1 MTHNNQGGYMKKL
14 ILALALCSTINF
26 SCAQGNLENP
36 VAGSTESGIGVIS
49 GWHCTATNITV
60 TVDGASLGKAGS
72 GTSRGDTASTC
83 GRSNT
88 GYALLFNYNDLTP
101 GSHNISVFADNQLLE
116 TRQFNTV
123 RSGGVPFAT
132 GLVSGW
138 SLSNFPSAGETASID
153 WSQAKQSFV
162 VTSISGSNKSPTP
175 LTLSVQA
182 AMANLV
188 NKGFSKTYTLTGWI
202 DHSTIT
208 NPVPHTPIT
217 GSGTLTVGSPTTGTF
232 TSGPLVGIS
241 ALKSVAVMTGSATGT
256 AITYYSAK
264 DYTILATNDESKTYY
279 YSPYSYPATV
289 HAGSTGSLGSGSD
302 REPFASNVTTIY
314 VVASD
319 SNTTLLAT
327 LIETLSSY
335 GGGKIKTQTV
345 YRIDTS
351 GGINLVSANVQYTNL
366 GTVYKSL
373 TYTF

>member
-1 MTHNNQGGYMKKL
+1 MKKL
-14 ILALALCSTINF
+14 ILASYLSAVSLLSF
-26 SCAQGNLENP
+26 AQGSLENP

-49 GWHCTATNITV
+49 GWHCTATNITA
-60 TVDGASLGKAGS
+60 TIDGMSLGKAGS

-101 GSHNISVFADNQLLE
+101 GSHNISVYADGQLLE

-123 RSGGVPFAT
+123 QSGGAPFVT
-132 GLVSGW
+132 GLVSRW
-138 SLSNFPSAGETASID
+138 SLPGFPSAGETASID
-153 WSQAKQSFV
+153 WSQTKQSFV
-162 VTSISGSNKSPTP
+162 VTSISGSNKTPPP
-175 LTLSVQA
+175 LTISVQA

-188 NKGFSKTYTLTGWI
+188 NKGFSKAYTLTGWI
-202 DHSTIT
+202 DNSTIA

-217 GSGTLTVGSPTTGTF
+217 GSGTLTVGSPTMVTF
-232 TSGPLVGIS
+232 TGGPLVGKS
-241 ALKSVAVMTGSATGT
+241 ALQSVAVMAGSAAGT
-256 AITYYSAK
+256 ATTYYSAI
-264 DYTILATNDESKTYY
+264 DYTILATYDESRTYY
-279 YSPYSYPATV
+279 YSPYSYPVTV

-302 REPFASNVTTIY
+302 GKPFATNVTTTY
-314 VVASD
+314 VVAND

-327 LIETLSSY
+327 LIETVSKP

-351 GGINLVSANVQYTNL
+351 GGINIVSADVQYSL

>member
-1 MTHNNQGGYMKKL
+1 MTNNNQGSYLKKL
-14 ILALALCSTINF
+14 ILASALCSTIHLSF
-26 SCAQGNLENP
+26 AQGNLENP

-49 GWHCTATNITV
+49 GWYCTATNITV

-162 VTSISGSNKSPTP
+162 VTSISGSKSPTP

-188 NKGFSKTYTLTGWI
+188 NKGFSKPYILTGWV
-202 DHSTIT
+202 DHSTI
-208 NPVPHTPIT
+208 NKPVPQTPIT
-217 GSGTLTVGSPTTGTF
+217 GSGTLTVGSPTMVTF
-232 TSGPLVGIS
+232 TGGPLVGS
-241 ALKSVAVMTGSATGT
+241 SSLQSVAVMTGTTTGT
-256 AITYYSAK
+256 ATTYYRPT
-264 DYTILATNDESKTYY
+264 DYTILATYDERGTYY

-289 HAGSTGSLGSGSD
+289 HAGSTGLLGNGS
-302 REPFASNVTTIY
+302 REQGGNVTTTY
-314 VVASD
+314 VVASETT
-319 SNTTLLAT
+319 NTLLVSIMQNFSGT
-327 LIETLSSY
+327 
-335 GGGKIKTQTV
+335 IKTQTV

-351 GGINLVSANVQYTNL
+351 GGVNLVSNNVQYLYLNS
-366 GTVYKSL
+366 VYQSL
-373 TYTF
+373 TYTFQ